1 MEKSDHKDKKQTK
14 KKIPKPIKYL
24 LTGVGGIIIGAAGTF
39 GVMRYQELSSPLAT
53 VDRVYQQLQ
62 ASYYQKISSSQLAQG
77 AIDGM
82 LASLKDPYSQTL
94 SGQTQQQ
101 VNSVIQGESFS
112 GVGIQMKVSG
122 NKILVDSIVSDSP
135 ASKSRI
141 KVNDQLIKVNNAPVS
156 AKNFDKVAQL
166 VRGKTG
172 TKVRLTLKRGSQTF
186 EVVLTRAKINQ
197 SSLTV
202 KNEKNATIIT
212 ISQFDTNTAK
222 DLKAALKNINFKE
235 YPKLIIDLQNN
246 PGGVMESALTSA
258 AYFVPNGKTL
268 MKYESKTEKQ
278 TIKSSNKLADNF
290 KVKVKPIILINKNTA
305 SASEIFTAAL
315 VENKRAITVGQTSYG
330 KGTVQ
335 QVGSTA
341 GTEYKYTIAKW
352 LTPNGTWINHQGI
365 KPMYKTPVSKF
376 EDLPA
381 FQTSDTL
388 KEKMIGLD
396 VTILQQYLRVLGYLD
411 QYPTGVF
418 DSNTKAAVMAYQ
430 KSQGIKETGKVDA
443 QLKQQLY
450 LTVAQK
456 AAEDN
461 PALKKALSLKG

>member
-1 MEKSDHKDKKQTK
+1 MEKNDNKDQEK
-14 KKIPKPIKYL
+14 KKRKIPRVVKFV
-24 LTGVGGIIIGAAGTF
+24 LTGLGGIVIGAVGTF
-39 GVMRYQELSSPLAT
+39 GIMKYQEMSSPLAN
-53 VDRVYQQLQ
+53 VNHVYQQLQ
-62 ASYYQKISSSQLAQG
+62 DSYYQKTSSSQLAQG

-94 SGQTQQQ
+94 SGQSQQQ

-112 GVGIQMKVSG
+112 GVGIQMKVAG
-122 NKILVDSIVSDSP
+122 NKILVDSIVSGSP
-135 ASKSRI
+135 ASKSQI
-141 KVNDQLIKVNNAPVS
+141 KVNDQIIKVDNTAVS

-172 TKVRLTLKRGSQTF
+172 TKVKLTIKRGTQTF

-222 DLKAALKNINFKE
+222 DLKTALKDINFKK

-258 AYFVPNGKTL
+258 AYFVPNGKIL
-268 MKYESKTEKQ
+268 MKYESKSEKK

-290 KVKVKPIILINKNTA
+290 KVKVKPIILINENTA

-315 VENKRAITVGQTSYG
+315 AENKCAITVGQTSYG

-335 QVGSTA
+335 QVGST
-341 GTEYKYTIAKW
+341 GDTEYKYTIAKW
-352 LTPNGTWINHQGI
+352 LTPNGAWINHKGI
-365 KPMYKTPVSKF
+365 KPMYKTAVSKF
-376 EDLPA
+376 ENLPA

-388 KEKMIGLD
+388 KENMIGLD
-396 VTILQQYLRVLGYLD
+396 VAILQQYLRALGYLKE
-411 QYPTGVF
+411 YPTGVF
-418 DSNTKAAVMAYQ
+418 NNATKLAVMAYQ
-430 KSQGIKETGKVDA
+430 KNQGIKETGKVNSE
-443 QLKQQLY
+443 LKQQLY
-450 LTVAQK
+450 LTAAQK
-456 AAEDN
+456 GVADN
-461 PALKKALSLKG
+461 PALKKALSLKV